1 MCGQLAYLPRDSF
14 VMVYLSVMFFPV
26 HTLAANFCAAQ
37 RTLRHVRA
45 HERVRGH
52 EPGRRWTTEGSK
64 GHSVRTGH
72 DGMAAGRSASQPLQ
86 VKFVLLQARPHRL
99 TAHCV
104 AAFRLPLAPQAAS
117 PATRPRPG
125 SVTDS
130 VTASEKPMQT
140 WQPLVAT
147 LWPASSLL
155 RILIPELFFSGRRRG
170 NGHASETDD
179 MMRCVSIVYVF

>member
-45 HERVRGH
+45 HERVCGH
-52 EPGRRWTTEGSK
+52 EPGTLDYRGIE

-86 VKFVLLQARPHRL
+86 VKFALLQARPHRL

-104 AAFRLPLAPQAAS
+104 AAFRLPLAPPSRQPGHTTTAWIRHRQS
-117 PATRPRPG
+117 HRPNRHTFAFLP
-125 SVTDS
+125 
-130 VTASEKPMQT
+130 
-140 WQPLVAT
+140 
-147 LWPASSLL
+147 
-155 RILIPELFFSGRRRG
+155 
-170 NGHASETDD
+170 
-179 MMRCVSIVYVF
+179 

>member
-45 HERVRGH
+45 HERVCGH
-52 EPGRRWTTEGSK
+52 EPGTLDYRGIE

-86 VKFVLLQARPHRL
+86 VKFALLQARPHRL

-104 AAFRLPLAPQAAS
+104 AAFRLPLAPPSRQPGHTTTAWIRHRQCDRRQKNQCKTGQLQRHWPAAS
-117 PATRPRPG
+117 DSSKDRFIARMCALLT
-125 SVTDS
+125 SVG
-130 VTASEKPMQT
+130 
-140 WQPLVAT
+140 
-147 LWPASSLL
+147 
-155 RILIPELFFSGRRRG
+155 IPI
-170 NGHASETDD
+170 ETH
-179 MMRCVSIVYVF
+179 

>member
-45 HERVRGH
+45 HERVCGH
-52 EPGRRWTTEGSK
+52 EPGTLDYRGIE

-86 VKFVLLQARPHRL
+86 VKFALLQARPHRL

-130 VTASEKPMQT
+130 VTGGRKTSAKLASCNATGRSPHPQT
-140 WQPLVAT
+140 QARI
-147 LWPASSLL
+147 ASS
-155 RILIPELFFSGRRRG
+155 PACALFCRNS
-170 NGHASETDD
+170 
-179 MMRCVSIVYVF
+179 Y